1 MTIDDIQ
8 KVFLNRE
15 PDIQSPYGL
24 YGNPPMWNLLE
35 FNGVTIAIRPSVT
48 SEKIGFAWRE
58 VQGICWGFHEDGE
71 WKMDIQHTSSTFQHF
86 LDTVCNP
93 VIEAGATVLVAE
105 LDLDQPEL

>member
-8 KVFLNRE
+8 KVFFDTE

-24 YGNPPMWNLLE
+24 YGHPPMWNLLE
-35 FNGVTIAIRPSVT
+35 FNGITIAIRPSLT
-48 SEKIGFAWRE
+48 SEKIGFVWRE

-71 WKMDIQHTSSTFQHF
+71 WKRDIQHTSSTIQSF

-93 VIEAGATVLVAE
+93 VIEAGAMVLVGDP
-105 LDLDQPEL
+105 DLDQPEL